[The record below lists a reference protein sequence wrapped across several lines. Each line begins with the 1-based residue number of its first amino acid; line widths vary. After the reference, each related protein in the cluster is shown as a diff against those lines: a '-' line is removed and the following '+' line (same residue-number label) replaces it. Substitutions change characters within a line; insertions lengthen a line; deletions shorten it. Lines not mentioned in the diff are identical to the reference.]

1 MNSYQLDNIITIS
14 FKELVDFM
22 TDNIF
27 SMELLEMEEFKALEL
42 TITEPIINLF
52 LKFVMV
58 HKIECKKVLDF
69 L

>member
-42 TITEPIINLF
+42 TTTEPIINLF